1 VFGPTNEESF
11 IKWEGTKGAIKAKMG
26 LLMDYPNG
34 LPDKFEYCL
43 LEENKKPVWK
53 TKKIEGSWFPEA
65 FIGSMSNLMRF
76 KEGSSDILT
85 TSVEDVIK
93 TMAVVESAYLSSDAG
108 GIVVNV

>member
-1 VFGPTNEESF
+1 
-11 IKWEGTKGAIKAKMG
+11 
-26 LLMDYPNG
+26 
-34 LPDKFEYCL
+34 
-43 LEENKKPVWK
+43 LEQNKKPVWK

-93 TMAVVESAYLSSDAG
+93 TMAVVENAYSSSDAG